1 MRSTRKS
8 PGRGPRG
15 QKSPNPEIRG
25 DQKSPL
31 PKNPL
36 RRLRLAAGLTQ
47 ARAAAAAGMPQSFW
61 SRIER
66 TYTPGQIG
74 RLPALTVR
82 AMASAVGA
90 TLEELI
96 VGS

>member
-1 MRSTRKS
+1 
-8 PGRGPRG
+8 
-15 QKSPNPEIRG
+15 
-25 DQKSPL
+25 
-31 PKNPL
+31 
-36 RRLRLAAGLTQ
+36 
-47 ARAAAAAGMPQSFW
+47 MPQPFW

-82 AMASAVGA
+82 AMTLAVGA